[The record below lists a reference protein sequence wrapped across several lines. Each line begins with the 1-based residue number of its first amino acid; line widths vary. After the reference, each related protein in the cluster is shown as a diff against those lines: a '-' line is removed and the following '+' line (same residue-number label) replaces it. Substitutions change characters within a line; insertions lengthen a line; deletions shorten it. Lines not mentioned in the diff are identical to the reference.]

1 MSQDGEFVENLA
13 QEFTDLR
20 RDILSRISALENEFE
35 TSPAADV
42 QMSEEEEED
51 NSPLP
56 AIAIHE
62 SIQVCF

>member
-20 RDILSRISALENEFE
+20 RDILSRISALENEFD

-42 QMSEEEEED
+42 QMSEEED